1 MPVPPSAMRSPAI
14 VGAALLLAM
23 LAMGGLALA
32 VPSFGAASLH
42 SAPQSG
48 PIEFTQLQVQA
59 SAGHDAQ
66 ALALLLAQANAG
78 NAIAKRALGLV
89 LLDSMEAS
97 ASASAAAAGLRWL
110 HEAAELGDSLAQVS
124 LGKRYLQGSTS
135 VPRDYAQSLHW
146 FGLAAQGK
154 DPAAVYYL
162 GVQYANGYGLQANPK
177 AAFNWFLLAAEQGQP
192 AAMFMLA
199 NAYRY
204 GDGVRT
210 DFAKAVA
217 YYEAAAELEHPQA
230 VQTLAMAYL
239 HGEMDLPVNMS
250 KFEHYMAETAH
261 ALKHPPLEP

>member
-1 MPVPPSAMRSPAI
+1 MPVPQSAMGAPVI
-14 VGAALLLAM
+14 IGAALLLTV
-23 LAMGGLALA
+23 LAMGGLVLA
-32 VPSFGAASLH
+32 VPSFRAAPLH
-42 SAPQSG
+42 NAQQLG
-48 PIEFTQLQVQA
+48 PVEITQLQVQA
-59 SAGHDAQ
+59 SAGRDAQ

-97 ASASAAAAGLRWL
+97 AAAAGLRWL
-110 HEAAELGDSLAQVS
+110 HEAAEQGDSLAQVS

-154 DPAAVYYL
+154 DPAAAYFL

-177 AAFNWFLLAAEQGQP
+177 AAFSWFLLAAEQGQP